1 MEATATRIDGYLP
14 EWVIAFLSAEIAE
27 IRAMLNVDRLVTQR
41 VNRFNAHC
49 LNQLATASG

>member
-1 MEATATRIDGYLP
+1 MAATAARIDGYLP
-14 EWVIAFLSAEIAE
+14 ERVIAFLSDEIPA